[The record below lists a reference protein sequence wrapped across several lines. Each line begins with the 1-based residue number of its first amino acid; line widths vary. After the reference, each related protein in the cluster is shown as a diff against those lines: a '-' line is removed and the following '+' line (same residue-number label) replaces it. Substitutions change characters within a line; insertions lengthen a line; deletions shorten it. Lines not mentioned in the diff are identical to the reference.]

1 MIARLA
7 TWKPL
12 RAEGGNDRRLMR
24 LCSAQATQA
33 AASRD
38 RLGGRLGSENYRLA
52 IKSAEALQ
60 SEKPDVA

>member
-1 MIARLA
+1 
-7 TWKPL
+7 
-12 RAEGGNDRRLMR
+12 MR

-38 RLGGRLGSENYRLA
+38 RLGSENYRLA

>member
-38 RLGGRLGSENYRLA
+38 RLGSENYRLA

>member
-1 MIARLA
+1 
-7 TWKPL
+7 
-12 RAEGGNDRRLMR
+12 MR

-38 RLGGRLGSENYRLA
+38 RLGGRLRIENNRLA